1 VAPAAREQGVVFIV
15 TIPQVPGTYEVLG
28 YVIGSGTTLQEAFGR
43 MELDAKSIN
52 GWGIVGMNVAIA
64 EETSGDS
71 FIVAT
76 GTAITQPR

>member
-1 VAPAAREQGVVFIV
+1 VLIV
-15 TIPQVPGTYEVLG
+15 TIPELPGTYDVLG

-43 MELDAKSIN
+43 MELDAKKLT
-52 GWGIVGMNVAIA
+52 GWGIVGMGVAIA

-71 FIVAT
+71 FIVVT